1 MAKPGEAHEALSAR
15 LGRVAVETG
24 GAGGFLRLLSRL
36 LLSAGG
42 IMDRAGCALFCGV
55 PPGLLTRP
63 GDRRRLER
71 NRQLKGRHQGRRC
84 FILGN
89 GPSLREEDIS
99 HLHGEICF
107 TVNQGHRFAIRTGLK
122 PRYHA
127 IVDAHYL
134 RSQFNGLH
142 AEWASFQK
150 STGAT
155 LLLSTKIAERMAML
169 GLQVEHYAVKQYSI
183 STYFDRSGR
192 FVPVDLHHVQPG
204 YVSVVH
210 FAIVAALYM
219 GFSEIYLLGCDMDYF
234 LRPAAPLRHS
244 YDDDCV
250 EPASAADQ
258 FGRDQ
263 VELMEWALVE
273 YRAFRQLGRLA
284 QARGSRIIN
293 AGARSAL
300 DVFSKEP
307 LRSVVGRLSGA
318 QA

>member
-1 MAKPGEAHEALSAR
+1 MAKPGVAREVLSAR
-15 LGRVAVETG
+15 LGRVAAETG
-24 GAGGFLRLLSRL
+24 GAGGLVRLVSRL
-36 LLSAGG
+36 LLAASE
-42 IMDRAGCALFCGV
+42 IMDRAGCALFCSV
-55 PPGLLTRP
+55 PPRLLTRL

-71 NRQLKGRHQGRRC
+71 NRQLNGRHEARRC

-89 GPSLREEDIS
+89 GPSLRDEDIS
-99 HLHGEICF
+99 PLCGEICF
-107 TVNQGHRFAIRTGLK
+107 TVNQGHRFAISKGLK

-134 RSQFNGLH
+134 RSQFDGLH
-142 AEWASFQK
+142 AEWLAFQK

-155 LLLSTKIAERMAML
+155 LLLSTEIAERMAML

-244 YDDDCV
+244 YDD
-250 EPASAADQ
+250 ESMELASAADL

-273 YRAFRQLGRLA
+273 YRAFSQLGRLA

-293 AGARSAL
+293 AGTRSAL
-300 DVFSKEP
+300 DVFPKKP
-307 LRSVVGRLSGA
+307 LCSVVGQLNGA